1 MRWKKPISF
10 PEEKIQYLID
20 RIGIDR
26 TTALLL
32 LQRGIT
38 DFDQAKEF
46 FNPDINS
53 LHDPYLMKDMD
64 KAIKTISEAIQ
75 NKERIMVY
83 GDYDVDGTTSVAL
96 LFLYLKSLGG
106 EILTYVPDRYTEG
119 YGISNQGID
128 HAKNEGVSL
137 IIAIDCGIR
146 AVEQVAY
153 ANELDINFIICD
165 HHLPGEEIPQARA
178 ILNPKQP
185 DCPYPYK
192 ELCACGVGFKLI
204 QAMHTKSGG
213 KLHDLIPYLDLVA
226 IATGADIVPI
236 TGENRILAAAGLKQ
250 LNEQPKRI
258 GIDAILKVSNSST
271 QKLSLSDLVFKIA
284 PRINAAG
291 RMKHAHHSVE
301 LLIEEDLNK
310 AWIIA
315 EEIEDYNKNRRKKDS
330 SITIK
335 ALEQIEE
342 KKETEK
348 YTTVVYGES
357 WHRGVLGIVASRLI
371 EVHHR
376 PTIVFGKGDGLLT
389 ASARSVKGFNIY
401 DALNECAHLLEKFGG
416 HKYAAG
422 LSLLPENYYTF
433 KKTFEEIV
441 KTTISPDCLEPEIQI
456 DAQITLSELLPEN
469 NRITFPKLY
478 RILNRMRPFGP
489 GNNNPVFLTEGV
501 IDNGSRKVGKDEKH
515 LRISVYDTTTEQTFV
530 GIGFNLGHKLDE
542 INKSSFDIIY
552 SLDENHWNGSTTLQL
567 MVKDVR

>member
-1 MRWKKPISF
+1 MRWNKPISF
-10 PEEKIQYLID
+10 PEENIQLLID
-20 RIGIDR
+20 EIGIDR
-26 TTALLL
+26 TTATLL

-46 FNPDINS
+46 FNPDISS

-64 KAIKTISEAIQ
+64 KAIKTIFQAIQ

-96 LFLYLKSLGG
+96 LFLYLKRIGG
-106 EILTYVPDRYTEG
+106 DLLTYVPDRYTEG
-119 YGISNQGID
+119 YGISIQGID
-128 HAKNEGVSL
+128 HAKDKGVSL

-153 ANELDINFIICD
+153 AKELGIDFIICD

-178 ILNPKQP
+178 ILNPKQT
-185 DCPYPYK
+185 DCSYPYK

-204 QAMHTKSGG
+204 QAMHGKNEG
-213 KLHDLIPYLDLVA
+213 KLEDLIPYLDLVA
-226 IATGADIVPI
+226 IATGADIVPV
-236 TGENRILAAAGLKQ
+236 TGENRILVAAGLKQ
-250 LNEQPKRI
+250 LNENPKRI
-258 GIDAILKVSNSST
+258 GIDAILKISNNSNPRLT
-271 QKLSLSDLVFKIA
+271 LSDLVFKIA

-301 LLIEEDLNK
+301 LLIEDDTDK
-310 AWIIA
+310 ARIIA
-315 EEIEDYNKNRRKKDS
+315 EEIEDYNKNRRKEDS

-335 ALEQIEE
+335 ALEQIEQ

-348 YTTVVYGES
+348 CTTVVYGES

-422 LSLLPENYYTF
+422 LSILPENYHDF

-441 KTTISPDCLEPEIQI
+441 KNTISPECLEPEIQI
-456 DAQITLSELLPEN
+456 DVKITLSELLPEN
-469 NRITFPKLY
+469 NKIAFPKLY
-478 RILNRMRPFGP
+478 RIINRMRPFGP

-501 IDNGSRKVGKDEKH
+501 IDNGSRKVGEDGKH
-515 LRISVYDTTTEQTFV
+515 LRLSVYDATTEKTFV
-530 GIGFNLGHKLDE
+530 GIGFNLGHKLDKV
-542 INKSSFDIIY
+542 NKSNFGIVY
-552 SLDENHWNGSTTLQL
+552 SLDENHWNGITSLQL